1 MKLII
6 GFEYFSENGFQE
18 NPEADVKV
26 TFKRKLNV
34 RVRPCKFHKARFQ
47 EKYLRLMQ
55 QNPYRKPT
63 QVIRSSRPRRTSERS
78 SRNSAKKQP

>member
-26 TFKRKLNV
+26 TFKRKLNM
-34 RVRPCKFHKARFQ
+34 RVRLRRFHKARFQ

-55 QNPYRKPT
+55 
-63 QVIRSSRPRRTSERS
+63 
-78 SRNSAKKQP
+78 